1 MHFIMSFSE
10 TWKDENELRETTSWD
25 QRFAVDFES
34 IKEIVNTVE
43 GYRKY
48 NESKEMPTVVH
59 GTVLFINNDGT
70 DSVLFHF

>member
-1 MHFIMSFSE
+1 MHFIMTCSE
-10 TWKDENELRETTSWD
+10 SWKDKNELRETTSWD
-25 QRFAVDFES
+25 ERLAVDFES

-59 GTVLFINNDGT
+59 GTVSFVNNDGT

>member
-1 MHFIMSFSE
+1 MHFIMTFSE

-59 GTVLFINNDGT
+59 GTVLFVNNDGI